1 MSILLSGRKKPDELD
16 MAVTVANNK
25 IQFQI
30 SDKEMEMIL
39 MIVIAVAFTLVFMLF
54 YLMKAH

>member
-1 MSILLSGRKKPDELD
+1 MSILLCGRKKPDELD
-16 MAVTVANNK
+16 MAVTVASNK

-39 MIVIAVAFTLVFMLF
+39 MIVIAVAFILVFMLF